1 MAQLFC
7 YTIFCLKHII
17 DPKWL
22 ALSAATTKCNLQGL
36 SMSRK
41 HQPMNLGY
49 FIFQIMQKARH
60 PSYPIKSNLTII
72 SLVHTLGF
80 KTSSV
85 DQKQSLRALQV
96 QYKRPQ
102 SDSKSTNPHSTHR
115 PETWDQKP
123 IQPVNNLTISKLR
136 GGNMGTGEPSLSSL
150 QPLSISSS
158 RWLWVKVS
166 DLLNHV
172 FPIELKLES
181 KNSLSLETF
190 SQFWTLGVEIWVQG
204 NLPSL
209 PHNLSQFPLL
219 GNCGSKFQTCYV
231 FMLFLHFCY

>member
-49 FIFQIMQKARH
+49 FISQIMQKARH
-60 PSYPIKSNLTII
+60 SSYPIKSNLTIT
-72 SLVHTLGF
+72 SLIHTLGF
-80 KTSSV
+80 KTSSI
-85 DQKQSLRALQV
+85 DQKQSLRAPQV

-102 SDSKSTNPHSTHR
+102 SDSKSTNHILPT
-115 PETWDQKP
+115 D
-123 IQPVNNLTISKLR
+123 
-136 GGNMGTGEPSLSSL
+136 
-150 QPLSISSS
+150 
-158 RWLWVKVS
+158 
-166 DLLNHV
+166 
-172 FPIELKLES
+172 LKLETKS
-181 KNSLSLETF
+181 PFSQSTI
-190 SQFWTLGVEIWVQG
+190 SQFWSLGVEIWVQG

-209 PHNLSQFPLL
+209 PHNLSQFPLPSD
-219 GNCGSKFQTCYV
+219 CGSKFQTCWTM
-231 FMLFLHFCY
+231 FSP